1 MHRSI
6 DDRHRVSIA
15 PAARGGAAR
24 RAALAVLAAGVLAV
38 VAACGGGEREAR
50 HSAEQALT
58 EAKESLQ
65 QKASDG
71 MVHVDPLSFSAA
83 GVTIDRKGGGAS
95 ALVTADGALQIDGQ
109 DVALTPAQ
117 RALFV
122 QYHDAARQLRTHAIE
137 TGLAGVDVAKV
148 AVGEVLGGLLKGD
161 TSQIERKVEASAA
174 GVKAAAFKLC
184 GDLETLGGIEQSL
197 SGLEAFA
204 PYRFVDTAKIDDCRK
219 ETATAA
225 AEPATPAAPAAPTA
239 PAAAPASAAT
249 T

>member
-6 DDRHRVSIA
+6 DDRHSVSTVSASFGRGVRRV
-15 PAARGGAAR
+15 GLGA
-24 RAALAVLAAGVLAV
+24 LAAGVLVAL
-38 VAACGGGEREAR
+38 AACGGGEREAR
-50 HSAEQALT
+50 QSAEQALT
-58 EAKESLQ
+58 EARESLQ
-65 QKASDG
+65 QKATDG
-71 MVHVDPLSFSAA
+71 MVHVDPLSFSEA

-109 DVALTPAQ
+109 DVALTPEQ

-122 QYHDAARQLRTHAIE
+122 QYHEAARQLRTHAIE

-161 TSQIERKVEASAA
+161 TSQIEKKVEASAA

-184 GDLETLGGIEQSL
+184 GDLETIGGIEQSL

-225 AEPATPAAPAAPTA
+225 AEPAAPAAPAAPPA
-239 PAAAPASAAT
+239 PAAAPAPAAT